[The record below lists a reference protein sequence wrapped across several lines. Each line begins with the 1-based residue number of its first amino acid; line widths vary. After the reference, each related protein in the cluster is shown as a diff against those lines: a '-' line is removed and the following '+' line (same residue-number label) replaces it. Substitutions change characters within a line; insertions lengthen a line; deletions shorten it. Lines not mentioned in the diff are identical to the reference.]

1 MGIGYDV
8 MRLGLSAAAH
18 HNAAQ
23 VGRQETVQRTAAE
36 RAAAAAERRADAEA
50 RNMPPP
56 LSEIARFIAR
66 YVDAPPQYIDA
77 MTLIAAQSH
86 ALDDLVTT
94 CRVLFTAELPQSGK
108 TEAMMLLAT
117 LCEDAQ
123 DADVTSYA
131 LTSTMAANANS
142 GINHAPTL
150 YYDDISK
157 LFGEGGTRGL
167 SNPIYKILAKG
178 YKRRS
183 KSAWSVDRSRQ
194 EFSIYSTFLMSGLK
208 TAVPKDIRT
217 RSVVFSMSPGKP
229 RSYFDERTAAPEADK
244 LRDVLHRWVR
254 GQSDVIRAFRARG
267 LHPKL
272 EGRRLEIWE
281 GCFAAAYAASLQE
294 GTPEWLNRCMAAF
307 MELALDEADMLP
319 LTPAQEVLRD
329 LAWVVEHRFAGQR
342 FIGGKAL
349 AEELQRCAGEVPGG
363 GERYEEVST
372 HAVSCIVRD
381 ALPFPSKQV
390 RRPEYD
396 GSPVRGYFAGDI
408 LAEWDKIRPGFT
420 LDVEIPEEDDPF
432 ALTEDDDTD
441 AQPYHSVTGEM
452 ISPGPLT
459 SGVSGVTDVT
469 GLSVPKLS
477 PDGVPS
483 AT

>member
-8 MRLGLSAAAH
+8 MRMGLSAAAH

-23 VGRQETVQRTAAE
+23 AGRQETIQRTAAE
-36 RAAAAAERRADAEA
+36 RAAERKADAEA

-94 CRVLFTAELPQSGK
+94 CRVLFTAEVPQSGK

-117 LCEDAQ
+117 LCEDAY
-123 DADVTSYA
+123 DTDTTPYA
-131 LTSTMAANANS
+131 LTSTLAANANS

-167 SNPIYKILAKG
+167 GNPIYKILAKG
-178 YKRRS
+178 YKKRS

-217 RSVVFSMSPGKP
+217 RSIVFQMAPGRP
-229 RSYFDERTAAPEADK
+229 RSYFDERTAAPEADQ

-281 GCFAAAYAASLQE
+281 GPFAAAYAASLQE

-329 LAWVVEHRFAGQR
+329 LAWAVEHRFAGQR
-342 FIGGKAL
+342 FIGGRAL

-363 GERYEEVST
+363 GERYEDVTT
-372 HAVSCIVRD
+372 HAVACIVRD

-390 RRPEYD
+390 RRPEYG

-408 LAEWDKIRPGFT
+408 LAEWDKIRPGYT

-441 AQPYHSVTGEM
+441 AQPYHSVTDEM
-452 ISPGPLT
+452 ITSDPL
-459 SGVSGVTDVT
+459 SGGVTDATDVT
-469 GLSVPKLS
+469 DSSAPTASL
-477 PDGVPS
+477 DGVPS
-483 AT
+483 TT